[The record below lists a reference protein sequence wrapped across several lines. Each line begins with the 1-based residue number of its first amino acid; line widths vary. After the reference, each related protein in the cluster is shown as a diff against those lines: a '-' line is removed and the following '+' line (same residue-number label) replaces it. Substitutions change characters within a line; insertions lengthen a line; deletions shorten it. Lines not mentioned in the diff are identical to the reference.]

1 MRTAVLA
8 LAAVALAGTVSAPP
22 AAAGPAE
29 RAAALA
35 QSLRT
40 KRISSLS
47 LEKASLDDLV
57 RYLRVATGFNFHVRR
72 EVITKA
78 GIDLDG
84 LSFTLALEDVTVAS
98 LLELVLPPNGLAAV
112 VRGNIVHVTTKA
124 DALGPPIARLYPIT
138 HLTWR
143 LTDFIAPSLD
153 LHPSGWTG
161 SEEETEVVR
170 EDGLDA
176 EGIAA
181 LVREQVTVDWAQ
193 EGWGITANARF
204 LVVRAPRSVHDQVA
218 AALARIEAFR

>member
-1 MRTAVLA
+1 MTDVPDEVRA
-8 LAAVALAGTVSAPP
+8 LAADRQDRRNARDF
-22 AAAGPAE
+22 AAAD
-29 RAAALA
+29 AL
-35 QSLRT
+35 RD
-40 KRISSLS
+40 RIR
-47 LEKASLDDLV
+47 DL
-57 RYLRVATGFNFHVRR
+57 GFN
-72 EVITKA
+72 VI
-78 GIDLDG
+78 DG
-84 LSFTLALEDVTVAS
+84 AEGPTFEPVEPEPETRLRPHDVAS

-124 DALGPPIARLYPIT
+124 DALGPPVARLYPIT

-161 SEEETEVVR
+161 SEEEAEVVR

-181 LVREQVTVDWAQ
+181 LVREQVTADWSQ

-204 LVVRAPRSVHDQVA
+204 LVVRAPRSVHVQVA